1 MNKWDKLKSMI
12 EADLSQ
18 SDRFLEVNKWMMKL
32 DVEENGFYFTD
43 IPEFDRKAWE
53 QILEKMGLQG
63 LS

>member
-12 EADLSQ
+12 EADLSH
-18 SDRFLEVNKWMMKL
+18 SDRFLEVSKWMTQL
-32 DVEENGFYFTD
+32 DIEDNGFYFSG

-53 QILEKMGLQG
+53 KILENKGLQG